1 MERSESTDSSLSP
14 TEVEAALGALSGPDW
29 ARATSL
35 ARMAAAGLPNWTAD
49 DLLQETLTKL
59 LEGERVWRR
68 GVHPLVTLKVAMH
81 GIASNERKK
90 EKNGP
95 IDHRVTVDDI
105 DNVSDDAKVTP
116 SASAINEITPE
127 NAADGR
133 SQIEYLEKLVADD
146 EEAGMVLMAW
156 TEGLRGK
163 DAANAIGYDAKRFDA
178 ARKRLEL
185 RLKPLAALRKTA

>member
-1 MERSESTDSSLSP
+1 MERTESTDSSLSP

-133 SQIEYLEKLVADD
+133 SQIEYLEKLVAD
-146 EEAGMVLMAW
+146 
-156 TEGLRGK
+156 
-163 DAANAIGYDAKRFDA
+163 A
-178 ARKRLEL
+178 ARARQRCSHESGSGRDRPARVESAEHLHV
-185 RLKPLAALRKTA
+185 RYDGLARECRGEERGED